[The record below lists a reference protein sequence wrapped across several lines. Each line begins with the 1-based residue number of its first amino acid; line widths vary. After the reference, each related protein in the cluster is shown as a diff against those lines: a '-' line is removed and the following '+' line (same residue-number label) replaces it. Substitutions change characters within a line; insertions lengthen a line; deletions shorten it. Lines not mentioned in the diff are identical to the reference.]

1 MTKTH
6 LQNALNATNDEFYTW
21 HTTMNATGIALI
33 RSCQGMGSLLLVLA
47 VALFCRNALSAAHS
61 QPDPPPIPLAT
72 RLQPDM
78 KPFGGTWTNA
88 QGKAVLVVTDDHIC
102 WLLQGGQWIL
112 GSADPTFEECLE
124 LSSGDSYHVLFR
136 PASWMVRKLQTVG
149 FHVDGG
155 KWYFGKKP
163 VLLEPRSAGENLPD
177 ERSAAEIDLSEV
189 GKESE
194 DALQRGVRFSV
205 ADYVG
210 IWRVKGR
217 MYDGDQRGGNEDR
230 NEDGDETSVGA
241 FFRIGADGGGSVFHI
256 VDGKSVP
263 GGALRWTAEMEGIR
277 CMDADEESHH
287 SNEVRDAY
295 TMWYDA
301 KTKTILVNRW
311 HHWWR
316 MERAKDVEDP
326 ADALREM
333 MRSRSYCGCWQ
344 GGEMFGKFTVAFDP
358 DGNGFSTAFMSAAPF
373 AWAADTNGN
382 IKMTIPL
389 PYGETTNAFAHYDAA
404 TDTMHLQKLG
414 IAKRNREFDLEHPE
428 HPARDMLD
436 ELTKRYSE
444 ANVDGEKELARHLA
458 QHNLMF
464 TNESA
469 RMHFDDLESALSWLQ
484 TPGESNYVS
493 RQIVFESISTNWS
506 DSITYKPGSG
516 FSASLGTGYFERGKR
531 PPESELSAMA
541 WRQTQ
546 RPGSLPPPQVENLDG
561 IGDLERICARY
572 DKAYFD
578 RMSFQRSTF
587 WWYSCVDVAK
597 VFYTDGDAKVFAEML
612 RPRFGSLF
620 PRDAQTS
627 MTRIRR
633 ADGK

>member
-1 MTKTH
+1 MK
-6 LQNALNATNDEFYTW
+6 N
-21 HTTMNATGIALI
+21 MNSRLD
-33 RSCQGMGSLLLVLA
+33 RLLLVA
-47 VALFCRNALSAAHS
+47 IVG
-61 QPDPPPIPLAT
+61 I
-72 RLQPDM
+72 
-78 KPFGGTWTNA
+78 A
-88 QGKAVLVVTDDHIC
+88 Q
-102 WLLQGGQWIL
+102 IL
-112 GSADPTFEECLE
+112 
-124 LSSGDSYHVLFR
+124 
-136 PASWMVRKLQTVG
+136 PAEDLDVR
-149 FHVDGG
+149 
-155 KWYFGKKP
+155 
-163 VLLEPRSAGENLPD
+163 
-177 ERSAAEIDLSEV
+177 
-189 GKESE
+189 
-194 DALQRGVRFSV
+194 V

-210 IWRVKGR
+210 IWRVKGS
-217 MYDGDQRGGNEDR
+217 MYNGGEEDEGTENEGKNEKGDK
-230 NEDGDETSVGA
+230 TSSGV
-241 FFRIGADGGGSVFHI
+241 FFRISADGSGSVFHI
-256 VDGKSVP
+256 DNGKAVP
-263 GGALRWTAEMEGIR
+263 DGALRWAEGNGGIR
-277 CMDADEESHH
+277 CMDVGEKAEV
-287 SNEVRDAY
+287 SNDDRDAY
-295 TMWYDA
+295 AMRYDA

-311 HHWWR
+311 HNRWR
-316 MERAKDVEDP
+316 MERANDVEDP

-333 MRSRSYCGCWQ
+333 MRSRSYCGCWE
-344 GGEMFGKFTVAFDP
+344 GGEMFGTFTVAFDP
-358 DGNGFSTAFMSAAPF
+358 DGNGFSSAFMWAAPF
-373 AWAADTNGN
+373 IWTADTNGN

-389 PYGETTNAFAHYDAA
+389 PYGETTNAIARYDAA

-414 IAKRNREFDLEHPE
+414 RARRNREFDLEHPE
-428 HPARDMLD
+428 HPARDVLD
-436 ELTKRYSE
+436 ELTKRYNE

-531 PPESELSAMA
+531 PPESELSAVA

-546 RPGSLPPPQVENLDG
+546 RPGTLPPPQVENLDG

-612 RPRFGSLF
+612 RPRFGPLF

-627 MTRIRR
+627 ITRIRR